1 MGISIVERV
10 AAGILAAEGLAV
22 LLLAGWEI
30 VALVTGDADDAV
42 SSTAL
47 IALTAIG
54 GAALIGFAFATLRG
68 QSWGRS
74 GGIVAQLLM
83 LAVALGAITG
93 PTPSPPTALV
103 TALPAAGGL
112 IALFSATRRA
122 AARRQ
127 PRDPQ

>member
-1 MGISIVERV
+1 MTTSPAERV
-10 AAGILAAEGLAV
+10 AALILALEGLAV
-22 LLLAGWEI
+22 FALAGWEM
-30 VALVTGDADDAV
+30 VALVTGDTDDAV
-42 SSTAL
+42 SSVAL
-47 IALTAIG
+47 IVLTVIGAL
-54 GAALIGFAFATLRG
+54 ALIGFAIAVVRG

-74 GGIVAQLLM
+74 GGIVAQLLL

-112 IALFSATRRA
+112 IALFSASRRA
-122 AARRQ
+122 GARRQ